1 MKSIDLFIERWIGRQ
16 TMVQI
21 SPQDLEDLEG
31 KLNHKLPCA
40 YKYLLTTYGLI
51 HTPNVMN
58 QSCDLSVNIENVKDF
73 LNVDDVYE
81 LSKLYQMSGMPQGH
95 VVFASDCNGNM
106 FCFKSAECE
115 QANQD
120 IPVWYYDR
128 HNAAVTQTSDS
139 FITWLNGFNSH

>member
-1 MKSIDLFIERWIGRQ
+1 MKNIDLFIERWIGKD
-16 TMVQI
+16 TMVPI
-21 SPQDLEDLEG
+21 SQQDLEELEG
-31 KLNHKLPCA
+31 KLNHKLPSA

-58 QSCDLSVNIENVKDF
+58 QSCDLSVNIENVQDC

-106 FCFKSAECE
+106 FCFKSAECD
-115 QANQD
+115 QLKQD
-120 IPVWYYDR
+120 IPVWFYDR
-128 HNAAVTQTSDS
+128 NTAAVIQVSDS
-139 FITWLNGFNSH
+139 FIAWLSGFNGQ

>member
-1 MKSIDLFIERWIGRQ
+1 MKSIDLFIDCWIGKH
-16 TMVQI
+16 TMVPI
-21 SPQDLEDLEG
+21 SLQDLNELEER
-31 KLNHKLPCA
+31 LCHTLPDA

-58 QSCDLSVNIENVKDF
+58 QSCDLSVNIENVQDF

-106 FCFKSAECE
+106 FCFKSAQCE
-115 QANQD
+115 HSQQD
-120 IPVWYYDR
+120 IPVWFYDR
-128 HNAAVTQTSDS
+128 NAATVTQVSAS
-139 FITWLNGFNSH
+139 FVAWLNEFNGQ